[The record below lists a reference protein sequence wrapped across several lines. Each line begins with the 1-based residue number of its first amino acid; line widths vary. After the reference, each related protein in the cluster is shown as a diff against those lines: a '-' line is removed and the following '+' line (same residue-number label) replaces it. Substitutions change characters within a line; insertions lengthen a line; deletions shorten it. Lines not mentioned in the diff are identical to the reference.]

1 MPWSSRNMEAAH
13 SWTRLPSGTSPVAS
27 PALPPRESGRGRRVG
42 DGDTTDELI
51 ALAHGYQTTPSRGSW
66 TSCSPPESWSHARW
80 WRWPCVHLGHQAISL
95 SGSQAGIRTD
105 ASHGKAKITNVDPGR
120 LLAELDQGN
129 IVVVAGFQG
138 ITEGLDVTTLG
149 RGASDISAVAIAA
162 AIEADR
168 CEVYTDVDGI
178 YTADPRLVP
187 EARKMDEVGFEEML
201 ELASS
206 GAKMAPRS
214 IELGMVYDVLIMVA
228 SSFQERPGTLIH
240 RGADVDRPVGEA
252 RNRVR
257 GIATDTNVAKITVI
271 GVPDR
276 PGGAARIFEPLA
288 EADIS
293 VDIIV
298 QSAVV
303 DGKADLTFTVTRSDL
318 KRAVQVVEGP
328 ARELGSGGVATTD
341 NLAKVSIVG
350 TGMQDAPGYA
360 SGMFR
365 ALAEA
370 DINIEVITTSEIRIT
385 CVVPESRVG
394 DAARVL
400 HRVFLVERPGMSG
413 LAGFGMIAGSSPLT
427 RWAALLT
434 AGTST
439 GPVTRR
445 PIRRYSPS
453 SSRV

>member
-1 MPWSSRNMEAAH
+1 MALVVQKYGGSSLVDAAAIRNVAGRIAGAA
-13 SWTRLPSGTSPVAS
+13 TSGNRVVAVVS
-27 PALPPRESGRGRRVG
+27 AM
-42 DGDTTDELI
+42 GDTTDELI
-51 ALAHGYQTTPSRGSW
+51 ALAHRVSDDPEPRELDVLQSTGELV
-66 TSCSPPESWSHARW
+66 SCTLVAMALRS
-80 WRWPCVHLGHQAISL
+80 LGHQAISL
-95 SGSQAGIRTD
+95 SGAQAGIRTD

-400 HRVFLVERPGMSG
+400 HRVFLVERPE
-413 LAGFGMIAGSSPLT
+413 
-427 RWAALLT
+427 
-434 AGTST
+434 
-439 GPVTRR
+439 
-445 PIRRYSPS
+445 
-453 SSRV
+453 